1 MKHAYIDW
9 ESFSSVDIRSGGAY
23 RYVDSPDFE
32 IMLAAYSADGRA
44 VKVFDLVTEAHDD
57 PLFDP
62 HDVNQLPPEL
72 RAILTSDDYLIYAH
86 NAQFERLCI
95 KAMWGLDLPI
105 SRFRCVMVHGLYCGL
120 PGGLSDVGVA
130 LRIPEDKRKLATG
143 KALINLFCKPV
154 KRKDGRTR
162 IMPWDEPEK
171 WDLFKEY
178 CAQDVV
184 AEMEHERLLSDTP
197 VPPSVWREYE
207 MDQRINDMGVRADL
221 DLVDSAIAIAAEEEE
236 ELLEEA
242 KQLCGLDNPK
252 SVSQLLAWIQKEMP
266 DEELTDLRKDTVT
279 TLLSSATGSAQ
290 RMLEIRQL
298 ISKTSTKKYASVKN
312 TICAD
317 GRIHGMF
324 QFYGANRTGRY
335 SGRLCQP
342 QNLPRNTMPELDDA
356 RKYVLKSDRAALN
369 FLYENV
375 PDTLSQLI
383 RTIFIPSPGHKLIV
397 SDFSAIEARV
407 IAWLA
412 GEQWVLDVFNTHG
425 KIYEATASQMFGVP
439 LELIK
444 KGNPEYELR
453 QRGKVAQLACVSEH
467 ELVATSVGLVP
478 IQNVTTDMLVWD
490 GEKFAKHEGVV
501 YNGIREVITYEGLTA
516 TPDHIVFIEGF
527 DGPVTL
533 AHAAES
539 GSHLL
544 KSEPSREDIR
554 EGSYSDRR
562 TSLYAWVVKRIRTR
576 AMRWMR
582 RDQVALSIE
591 PDGRRN
597 TGMSTMHP
605 TTKTGSGDLIQ
616 TPDRCKA
623 TMHQSGRS
631 WVSSLRGE
639 RHLFRVGERKR
650 RMSLGDGKS
659 WSTDRHTRI
668 GSDRQQRG
676 LRSWESS
683 LCNEKGKHRE
693 PRLHFLKRLLTGI
706 LALHGAHGAPKATR
720 REDARRDHFRSQT
733 GCPLQAQSM
742 ATNRRTARVYDI
754 RNAGDLHRY
763 TVSGVLV
770 HNCGYQGAAGAM
782 ERMDTQHKIDPA
794 LYPELVEKWRA
805 ANPNIVALWDKIGR
819 AALSCVQTGI
829 TQRTMR
835 ITFEYVTTPNDQC
848 YMTVALPSGRK
859 LYYVRPHLTKNRW
872 DQPSLAYWGM
882 DQTTKKWV
890 VIETYGG
897 KLVENIVQA
906 IARDCLIVAMQRLE
920 AAGYKIVMH
929 IHDEVVIDATP
940 DQTLDDVNA
949 IMGQPIPW
957 AEGLPLRAAGSE
969 MVYYQ
974 KD

>member
-1 MKHAYIDW
+1 MKHAHVDW
-9 ESFSSVDIRSGGAY
+9 ESYSSVDIRSGGAF

-44 VKVFDLVTEAHDD
+44 VKVFDLKTEAHDD
-57 PLFDP
+57 PLYDP

-72 RAILTSDDYLIYAH
+72 RTILTNPDYLIYAH

-95 KAMWGLDLPI
+95 RKMWGLDLPI

-120 PGGLSDVGVA
+120 PGSLSDVGAA
-130 LRIPEDKRKLATG
+130 LHIPEDKRKLAAG

-154 KRKDGRTR
+154 SRKDGRTR

-171 WDLFKEY
+171 WELFKEY

-207 MDQRINDMGVRADL
+207 MDQRINDIGVRADL
-221 DLVDSAIAIAAEEEE
+221 DLVDGAIAIAAETE
-236 ELLEEA
+236 ELLLAEA
-242 KQLCGLDNPK
+242 QQVCGLDNPK

-266 DEELTDLRKDTVT
+266 DEELTDLRKDTVSD
-279 TLLSSATGSAQ
+279 LLGSGTASGAAQ

-298 ISKTSTKKYASVKN
+298 ISKTSTKKYDAVRN
-312 TICAD
+312 TVCSD
-317 GRIHGMF
+317 GRIHGLF
-324 QFYGANRTGRY
+324 QFYGANRTGRFA
-335 SGRLCQP
+335 GRLVQV
-342 QNLPRNTMPELDDA
+342 QNLPRNSMDELDAA
-356 RKYVLKSDRAALN
+356 RRYVLKHDRAALD

-425 KIYEATASQMFGVP
+425 KIYEATASQMFCVP

-453 QRGKVAQLACVSEH
+453 QRGKVAQLACIAEN
-467 ELVATSVGLVP
+467 ELVSTDMGLVP
-478 IQNVTTDMLVWD
+478 IQYVTKSMRVWD
-490 GEKFAKHEGVV
+490 GNWFVWHDGVV
-501 YNGIREVITYEGLTA
+501 CNGKQAVTTYEGLTA
-516 TPDHIVFIEGF
+516 TPDHLVFPIGCDE
-527 DGPVTL
+527 PVHF
-533 AHAAES
+533 ADAANF
-539 GSHLL
+539 GL
-544 KSEPSREDIR
+544 K
-554 EGSYSDRR
+554 
-562 TSLYAWVVKRIRTR
+562 L
-576 AMRWMR
+576 
-582 RDQVALSIE
+582 
-591 PDGRRN
+591 RN
-597 TGMSTMHP
+597 TPAKPKRFGTP
-605 TTKTGSGDLIQ
+605 PKT
-616 TPDRCKA
+616 
-623 TMHQSGRS
+623 
-631 WVSSLRGE
+631 V
-639 RHLFRVGERKR
+639 
-650 RMSLGDGKS
+650 
-659 WSTDRHTRI
+659 
-668 GSDRQQRG
+668 
-676 LRSWESS
+676 
-683 LCNEKGKHRE
+683 
-693 PRLHFLKRLLTGI
+693 
-706 LALHGAHGAPKATR
+706 
-720 REDARRDHFRSQT
+720 
-733 GCPLQAQSM
+733 
-742 ATNRRTARVYDI
+742 RVYDI
-754 RNAGDLHRY
+754 LNAGDLHRY

-835 ITFEYVTTPNDQC
+835 IVFEYVTTPNDQC
-848 YMTVALPSGRK
+848 YLTVALPSGRK
-859 LYYVRPHLTKNRW
+859 LYYARPHLTKNRW
-872 DQPSLAYWGM
+872 DKPSLAYWGM

-906 IARDCLIVAMQRLE
+906 IARDCLVVAMQRLE
-920 AAGYKIVMH
+920 QAGYNIVMH

-940 DQTLDDVNA
+940 DQTLDAVNA
-949 IMGQPIPW
+949 IMGRPIQW
-957 AEGLPLRAAGSE
+957 AEGLPLKAAGGE
-969 MVYYQ
+969 MPYYQ